1 MPQAGGAEGLVYHS
15 DLFDDVP
22 LVAGA
27 SVDGWVVKV
36 RPDGKVDVTLR
47 QVGGRRLESLV
58 YEAFS
63 Y

>member
-1 MPQAGGAEGLVYHS
+1 MRQAGGAEGLVYHS
-15 DLFDDVP
+15 DLFDDMP

-47 QVGGRRLESLV
+47 QVHLL
-58 YEAFS
+58 ATIK
-63 Y
+63 